1 LFLCVLEFEI
11 RVVFKNFKLSCN
23 HFKTYLVYANRS
35 LLVKQKSERLL
46 MKIIQL
52 HQEENKIIKL
62 AVEKNRQAQQQIYS
76 KYSSKMLSVCR
87 QYIKDIQLAEDVM
100 ITAFMKVFTH
110 LSKFEHKGSF
120 EGWIRRIMVNECI
133 SYLRVQKKVKF
144 IEDEFFIEESF
155 NEIDSQFTAEQIQYL
170 IDALPDGYKMVFNLY
185 AIEGY
190 KHNEIAKML
199 GINEGTSKS
208 QLSHARKMLQTQII
222 ILKKQ
227 DNGTE

>member
-1 LFLCVLEFEI
+1 
-11 RVVFKNFKLSCN
+11 
-23 HFKTYLVYANRS
+23 
-35 LLVKQKSERLL
+35 
-46 MKIIQL
+46 
-52 HQEENKIIKL
+52 
-62 AVEKNRQAQQQIYS
+62 
-76 KYSSKMLSVCR
+76 
-87 QYIKDIQLAEDVM
+87 
-100 ITAFMKVFTH
+100 
-110 LSKFEHKGSF
+110 
-120 EGWIRRIMVNECI
+120 MVNECI

-144 IEDEFFIEESF
+144 AEDEFFVEESF
-155 NEIDSQFTAEQIQYL
+155 NEIDSQFTVEQIQYL

-208 QLSHARKMLQTQII
+208 QLSHARKMLQTQIT